1 MNYIP
6 SFAAQKR
13 ILRLFSAVQPFA
25 LHGKSLLS
33 GPITKYEVI
42 FLSGRYGIAI
52 LIFALCFLSSL
63 TMAENPDNYT
73 INVSE
78 NKFLGTYLVNQSG
91 FTLYYFS
98 DDANGAGGST
108 CYDECSVLWPPFY
121 ADNLLLPEDLRPMDF
136 ASITRTDG
144 SKQTTF
150 KGWPLYLY
158 SRDREAGDTSG
169 SQAKNLWH
177 VVDPMN
183 QPQLI

>member
-1 MNYIP
+1 
-6 SFAAQKR
+6 
-13 ILRLFSAVQPFA
+13 VQPFA
-25 LHGKSLLS
+25 SHGKSLLS

-42 FLSGRYGIAI
+42 FLLERYGIAI
-52 LIFALCFLSSL
+52 SFFALCFLSSL
-63 TMAENPDNYT
+63 AMAENPDNFT

-98 DDANGAGGST
+98 DDAKGAGGST

-121 ADNLLLPEDLRPMDF
+121 ADNMLLPEDLKPMDF
-136 ASITRTDG
+136 ATITRTDG

-158 SRDREAGDTSG
+158 SRDREAGDTFG
-169 SQAKNLWH
+169 SQVKNLWH